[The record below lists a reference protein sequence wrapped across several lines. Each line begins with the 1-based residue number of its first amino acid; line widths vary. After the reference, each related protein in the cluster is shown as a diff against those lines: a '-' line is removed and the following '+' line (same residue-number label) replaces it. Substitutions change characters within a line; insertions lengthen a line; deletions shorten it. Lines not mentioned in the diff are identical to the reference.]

1 MDIKPN
7 KSVFFLRC
15 PTCGKGKL
23 FKHAPYNLPKVL
35 DMNTR
40 CEYCKEDFVVETGFY
55 FGAMYVSYIIT
66 SGLCLLMLPIYYLF
80 NPTRD
85 KFLDNAGY
93 YILACAIMLVGA
105 APYVVQLS
113 RAMWLKVH
121 IYYFKKKNTEQE

>member
-1 MDIKPN
+1 
-7 KSVFFLRC
+7 
-15 PTCGKGKL
+15 
-23 FKHAPYNLPKVL
+23 
-35 DMNTR
+35 MNTH

-55 FGAMYVSYIIT
+55 FGAMYMSYIIT

-93 YILACAIMLVGA
+93 YILACAIMLVAA

-113 RAMWLKVH
+113 RAIWLKLHV
-121 IYYFKKKNTEQE
+121 IYFKKKYNEQD